1 MPDGFDIPIPFLN
14 QSFHIYFYGI
24 LIMLGVVAATLLA
37 SAEAKR
43 RGQNPE
49 ILWDMLFWVVLAGI
63 VGARIWHV
71 LTPPPSMVA
80 QGITTQYYL
89 THPLDMIDI
98 RKGGL
103 GIPGAVG
110 GGILAMW
117 VYTRRKKLSLI
128 TWLDITAPG
137 LALAQAIGRWGNFFN
152 QELYGAPTNLPWK
165 IYIDPV
171 HRLPGFENI
180 AYYHPLFLYESLWN
194 LANMAILLRLSRRF
208 SDRLKTGDIFL
219 GYLVI
224 YPAGRFL
231 LDFLRLDASQVAGI
245 NANQT
250 LSAIVAVVAAGV
262 LIWRHHP
269 SQPAKKNN
277 KENVSS

>member
-14 QSFHIYFYGI
+14 TSFHVYFYGI
-24 LIMLGVVAATLLA
+24 LITIGVIAATLLA
-37 SAEAKR
+37 LAQAKR
-43 RGQNPE
+43 RGQNPDL
-49 ILWDMLFWVVLAGI
+49 LWDMLFWVVIAGI

-103 GIPGAVG
+103 GIPGAVIG
-110 GGILAMW
+110 GVLAMW

-165 IYIDPV
+165 IYIDPA
-171 HRLPGFENI
+171 HRLPGFENF
-180 AYYHPLFLYESLWN
+180 AYYQPLFLYESLWD
-194 LANMAILLRLSRRF
+194 LANMADPALAVAPFFGPAEDRGCLPGLPGHLSGR
-208 SDRLKTGDIFL
+208 TI
-219 GYLVI
+219 
-224 YPAGRFL
+224 PAGFHSPGCITRGRDQCQPDPGGDRGRGGFRRADL
-231 LDFLRLDASQVAGI
+231 
-245 NANQT
+245 
-250 LSAIVAVVAAGV
+250 AAPP
-262 LIWRHHP
+262 ISFR
-269 SQPAKKNN
+269 
-277 KENVSS
+277 ENDR